1 MANFLKSLFV
11 KGVEIDPA
19 GATSNQVLKYN
30 GTKFVPGT
38 ASTVGSIDDLSDV
51 AITSP
56 TNNQILKYN
65 GTLWT
70 NASAS
75 SGNVVSDSPPSSPT
89 AGQVWFESD
98 TGKTFIYY
106 DSYWV
111 EISGGRGDTNPV
123 GAVTAFAGSVAPTS
137 WLLCAGQAVSRTVYA
152 PLFAVIGTTYG
163 SGDGSTTFN
172 LPDLRGRTV
181 AGEDDMGG
189 TAANRLTSGGSGIT
203 GTTLGSTGG
212 SETVTL
218 TSAQSGVPA
227 HSHANTLTNNAVTS
241 GAGSAHAH
249 ANTASFSGNA
259 ASHGHTILNPSTGN
273 QISYMGNGATG
284 YADQWGQGSQGGLS
298 AGTPIQQTSITPS
311 GSVTMSNAS
320 ESAHTHSVTS
330 NVAISNVNNTAANA
344 GSAHTNT
351 QPTIVLTY
359 IIKAL

>member
-19 GATSNQVLKYN
+19 GAASDQVLKYN

-56 TNNQILKYN
+56 ASNQILKYN

-137 WLLCAGQAVSRTVYA
+137 WLLCYGQNVSRTVYA

-163 SGDGSTTFN
+163 AGDGTTTFTV
-172 LPDLRGRTV
+172 PDMRGRAV
-181 AGEDDMGG
+181 AGKDDMGG
-189 TAANRLTSGGSGIT
+189 TAASRLTA
-203 GTTLGSTGG
+203 
-212 SETVTL
+212 TVL
-218 TSAQSGVPA
+218 SA
-227 HSHANTLTNNAVTS
+227 ANTL
-241 GAGSAHAH
+241 
-249 ANTASFSGNA
+249 
-259 ASHGHTILNPSTGN
+259 
-273 QISYMGNGATG
+273 GATG
-284 YADQWGQGSQGGLS
+284 GTQTHTMTSAEMPVHTHTQNAHGHVVSANSFASDLQIVVGPIGADGNKYSFTDSGNDASSNTAVLYARDTTATNQ
-298 AGTPIQQTSITPS
+298 TTSITPAGTIAMTNATFPATAG
-311 GSVTMSNAS
+311 GSSQ
-320 ESAHTHSVTS
+320 
-330 NVAISNVNNTAANA
+330 NV
-344 GSAHTNT
+344 
-351 QPTIVLTY
+351 QPTIILNY
-359 IIKAL
+359 IIRAV

>member
-19 GATSNQVLKYN
+19 GAASDQVLKYN

-56 TNNQILKYN
+56 ASNQILKYN

-163 SGDGSTTFN
+163 AGDGTTTFTV
-172 LPDLRGRTV
+172 PDMRGRAV
-181 AGEDDMGG
+181 AGLDNMGG
-189 TAANRLTSGGSGIT
+189 TDAGRLSIANTL
-203 GTTLGSTGG
+203 GTTTGA
-212 SETVTL
+212 ETVAL

-227 HSHANTLTNNAVTS
+227 HSHANTATFT
-241 GAGSAHAH
+241 G
-249 ANTASFSGNA
+249 TP
-259 ASHGHTILNPSTGN
+259 ASHNHTQDAHSHGMQDMGGNPSDNSGTNGYVLTGAS
-273 QISYMGNGATG
+273 IDT
-284 YADQWGQGSQGGLS
+284 QGGFR
-298 AGTPIQQTSITPS
+298 AIQNTTATNQATSITPA
-311 GSVTMSNAS
+311 GSVT
-320 ESAHTHSVTS
+320 VS
-330 NVAISNVNNTAANA
+330 NVDNIAANA
-344 GSAHTNT
+344 SSAHNNM
-351 QPTIVLTY
+351 QPTILLNY

>member
-19 GATSNQVLKYN
+19 GAASDQVLKYN

-56 TNNQILKYN
+56 ASNQILKYN

-137 WLLCAGQAVSRTVYA
+137 WLLCAGQDVSRTVYA

-163 SGDGSTTFN
+163 AGDGTTTFTV
-172 LPDLRGRTV
+172 PDMRGRAV
-181 AGEDDMGG
+181 AGLDNMGG
-189 TAANRLTSGGSGIT
+189 TDAGRLSIANTL
-203 GTTLGSTGG
+203 GTTAGA
-212 SETVTL
+212 ETVTL

-241 GAGSAHAH
+241 GAGSAHTH
-249 ANTASFSGNA
+249 TQNA
-259 ASHGHTILNPSTGN
+259 HGHTIVNPSTGS
-273 QISYMGNGATG
+273 QIFYMGNGSAG

-298 AGTPIQQTSITPS
+298 SGTPIQSTTATNQ
-311 GSVTMSNAS
+311 N

-330 NVAISNVNNTAANA
+330 NVSISNVNNTAANA
-344 GSAHTNT
+344 ASAHDNM
-351 QPTIVLTY
+351 QPTILLNY

>member
-19 GATSNQVLKYN
+19 GASSNQVLKYN

-56 TNNQILKYN
+56 ANNEILKYN

-137 WLLCAGQAVSRTVYA
+137 WLLCYGQNVSRTVYA

-163 SGDGSTTFN
+163 AGDGTTTFTV
-172 LPDLRGRTV
+172 PDMRGRAV
-181 AGEDDMGG
+181 AGLDNMGG
-189 TAANRLTSGGSGIT
+189 TDAGRLSVANTL
-203 GTTLGSTGG
+203 GTTAGA
-212 SETVTL
+212 ETVTL

-227 HSHANTLTNNAVTS
+227 HYHANTVTNNTVTT
-241 GAGSAHAH
+241 GAGTAHTHAQNNFGIAPSAGGYPS
-249 ANTASFSGNA
+249 ANGFVNGGAGVDA
-259 ASHGHTILNPSTGN
+259 QGGGR
-273 QISYMGNGATG
+273 GNG
-284 YADQWGQGSQGGLS
+284 
-298 AGTPIQQTSITPS
+298 
-311 GSVTMSNAS
+311 N
-320 ESAHTHSVTS
+320 ESAHTHNVTS
-330 NVAISNVNNTAANA
+330 NVTISNVDNTAANA
-344 GSAHTNT
+344 ASAHSVM
-351 QPTIVLTY
+351 QPTIVLNY

>member
-19 GATSNQVLKYN
+19 GAASDQVLKYN

-56 TNNQILKYN
+56 ANNQILKYN

-123 GAVTAFAGSVAPTS
+123 GSVTAFAGATAPAS
-137 WLLCAGQAVSRTVYA
+137 WLLCAGQAVNRTVYA
-152 PLFAVIGTTYG
+152 SLFATIGTTYG

-172 LPDLRGRTV
+172 IPDMRGRV
-181 AGEDDMGG
+181 IAGEDDMGG

-212 SETVTL
+212 VETVAL

-227 HSHANTLTNNAVTS
+227 HS
-241 GAGSAHAH
+241 H

-259 ASHGHTILNPSTGN
+259 ASHGHTIVNPSTGN
-273 QISYMGNGATG
+273 QIQYMGNGATG
-284 YADQWGQGSQGGLS
+284 FADQWGQGSQGGLS
-298 AGTPIQQTSITPS
+298 AGTPIQSTSLTPS
-311 GSVTMSNAS
+311 GSVTMSNA
-320 ESAHTHSVTS
+320 
-330 NVAISNVNNTAANA
+330 NNTAANA
-344 GSAHTNT
+344 ASAHTNT
-351 QPTIVLTY
+351 QPTIVLNY